1 MSLEF
6 TGSIYRIDQEEIVSA
21 SFKKRLAII
30 KTDENF
36 PQFIAVEFQQDRVDL
51 IDPYKVGDNVMVSFN
66 LSGRLWQNP
75 QGEEKCFNTIKCWRI
90 AKSQAEAPV
99 QAPPPV
105 PAAAAFP
112 PATSLNEEEPDD
124 LSF

>member
-6 TGSIYRIDQEEIVSA
+6 TGSIYRIDQEESVSA

-51 IDPYKVGDNVMVSFN
+51 IDPYKVGDNVTVSFN
-66 LSGRLWQNP
+66 LSGRLWVNP
-75 QGEEKCFNTIKCWRI
+75 QGEEKCFNTIKCWKIQRV
-90 AKSQAEAPV
+90 AGAPA
-99 QAPPPV
+99 QAPTPSAQV
-105 PAAAAFP
+105 Q
-112 PATSLNEEEPDD
+112 EEMPDIP
-124 LSF
+124 F